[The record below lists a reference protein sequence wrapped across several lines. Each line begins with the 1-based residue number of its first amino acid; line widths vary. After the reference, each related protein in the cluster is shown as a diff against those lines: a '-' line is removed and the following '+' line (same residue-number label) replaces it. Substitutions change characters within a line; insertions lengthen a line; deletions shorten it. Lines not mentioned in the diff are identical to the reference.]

1 MEIEQYLEPLKRPLG
16 VYKNFQ
22 YGSCIKAFRDKEFP
36 SLDGI
41 QIALLGIGE
50 ARNSA
55 GNAGCSEAPDKIREA
70 LYNLT
75 CIEGIGVADLGNIIP
90 GEKAKDSYHAVA
102 FIVSK
107 LLELN
112 IVPVLLGGSQ
122 DLTYANY
129 LGYEPRQQ
137 TVNLVCI
144 DRTLDL
150 GAEEEVINSG
160 AYLNKIIRHEPN
172 LLFNFSLLGYQTHFI
187 NPAEATL
194 LINMYFDLYRL
205 GQLQGNLEEAEPFVR
220 NADILSF
227 DISSVRRSDAPG
239 TSHSTPNGLYGEE
252 ACQIFRYAGMS
263 DKLSSVGIYEINPL
277 SDNGNQTS
285 ELAAQLVWYFLEG
298 FSNRKND
305 YPGASDKDYMKY
317 TILIKGPDH
326 DVIFYKSKKTGRWWM
341 EVPFMTGKRTRYQRH
356 SMVPC
361 SYSDY
366 QQACTGEL
374 PDRWWQAYQK
384 LN

>member
-1 MEIEQYLEPLKRPLG
+1 
-16 VYKNFQ
+16 
-22 YGSCIKAFRDKEFP
+22 
-36 SLDGI
+36 
-41 QIALLGIGE
+41 
-50 ARNSA
+50 
-55 GNAGCSEAPDKIREA
+55 
-70 LYNLT
+70 
-75 CIEGIGVADLGNIIP
+75 
-90 GEKAKDSYHAVA
+90 
-102 FIVSK
+102 
-107 LLELN
+107 
-112 IVPVLLGGSQ
+112 
-122 DLTYANY
+122 
-129 LGYEPRQQ
+129 
-137 TVNLVCI
+137 
-144 DRTLDL
+144 
-150 GAEEEVINSG
+150 
-160 AYLNKIIRHEPN
+160 
-172 LLFNFSLLGYQTHFI
+172 
-187 NPAEATL
+187 
-194 LINMYFDLYRL
+194 MYFDLYRL

-220 NADILSF
+220 DADILSF